1 MSEIKQYYDL
11 KEKYA
16 SKYNKKRLRII
27 KDNILTKTEKAK
39 QLIKLKNKEN
49 RCLNCG
55 KPGGMIF
62 KHKDRVLIA
71 KCNATSEKCNLNIS
85 VNLDNYI
92 SLIDLYNIVKKQ
104 LEKTK
109 QIIIKIKLDLQYNF
123 IKKSESIEKYNIEY
137 AKYKSIDKTFND
149 IVKEYDNIIIND
161 KNKDKITTLNL
172 QLVSLIANLKEINN
186 SKDNIEFYLSEI
198 DPLVKRIRN
207 LMYNIN
213 KMEYDVIDDKFN
225 LHQMIWDNSII
236 EFNIDK

>member
-1 MSEIKQYYDL
+1 MDEIKQYYDL

-27 KDNILTKTEKAK
+27 KDKVLTKREKTK

-55 KPGGMIF
+55 KQGGMIF
-62 KHKDRVLIA
+62 KHKDRILIA
-71 KCNATSEKCNLNIS
+71 KCNATAEKCNLNIE
-85 VNLDNYI
+85 VTLDNYI

-109 QIIIKIKLDLQYNF
+109 QEIIKIKLDLQYNF
-123 IKKSESIEKYNIEY
+123 IEKSESIEKYNIEY
-137 AKYKSIDKTFND
+137 SKYKSIVKTFND
-149 IVKEYDNIIIND
+149 IIKEYDNIIIND
-161 KNKDKITTLNL
+161 KNKDKISTLNL
-172 QLVSLIANLKEINN
+172 QLISLISNLKEINN

-207 LMYNIN
+207 LTYNIN
-213 KMEYDVIDDKFN
+213 KVEYDVLDEIYIVNQD
-225 LHQMIWDNSII
+225 IWDESTI
-236 EFNIDK
+236 EYNIDK